1 MHLFIFDYVF
11 SKYDTYLIDLAGSKS
26 GPCQPTC
33 QLFCETSGAHE
44 VADLWVS
51 GGHIVIPSL
60 SGTLFKEMF
69 FYHNKCIWMHYAL
82 HQDKNIFSIQLKGQL
97 LLFMLLFP
105 WETQGTVNT
114 LLTRLAQ
121 MRQWYHAWAGS
132 SASCTL
138 SVKWKTLI
146 GIRTLSISKR
156 HSHLFSGSALVPSP
170 RGYLFSSPWLR
181 FLLTHP
187 PFLSYLPT
195 ATLHTP
201 HSLQSP
207 LEAVANNLKGDHRL
221 VDLERS
227 SDTI

>member
-1 MHLFIFDYVF
+1 
-11 SKYDTYLIDLAGSKS
+11 
-26 GPCQPTC
+26 
-33 QLFCETSGAHE
+33 
-44 VADLWVS
+44 
-51 GGHIVIPSL
+51 
-60 SGTLFKEMF
+60 
-69 FYHNKCIWMHYAL
+69 MHYAL

-181 FLLTHP
+181 FVLTHP
-187 PFLSYLPT
+187 CLPSQQHPFIHFI
-195 ATLHTP
+195 ACK
-201 HSLQSP
+201 
-207 LEAVANNLKGDHRL
+207 ALKNKGSQFTRGSQTGRPGKTIRYHLIQLFTRRCREDPCIHRAHILMGDGGRFRWYML
-221 VDLERS
+221 
-227 SDTI
+227 